1 MDYKKLTRREALK
14 YLGTTVAGMTLAS
27 TSALSIFTS
36 CTEKGK
42 KRIVFY
48 FTATGN
54 GRLYAAKK
62 FSETAA

>member
-36 CTEKGK
+36 CTEK
-42 KRIVFY
+42 
-48 FTATGN
+48 
-54 GRLYAAKK
+54 
-62 FSETAA
+62 

>member
-42 KRIVFY
+42 NASYSISLLRV
-48 FTATGN
+48 TAFM
-54 GRLYAAKK
+54 RLRNFRKLR
-62 FSETAA
+62 